1 VYIKGYFFESFFV
14 YFKIYKKK
22 FQQNSITKKEFLYT
36 IIYSIFFYNFKNIR
50 NITINYDKYDRII
63 IFCKYHILQIIKN
76 IDIIK

>member
-1 VYIKGYFFESFFV
+1 MHIKGYFLRVFLFILKF
-14 YFKIYKKK
+14 IRQK

-50 NITINYDKYDRII
+50 NLTINYDKYDRII